1 MNQHMAQQAPHT
13 PHGTPRGTPHGA
25 SQETPREHREAHE
38 QAPHQGHRT
47 HPENSPA
54 SPHLAELT
62 QILRTGPF
70 HLALRAAL
78 AARGLALHRVQH
90 KLAQRGIKVGVTSL
104 SYWQQGARRPQ
115 RPESLRAVR
124 ALEEVLDLPARSL
137 HRLLVPEGGP
147 RAETAERPAAR
158 SYRSLFDPSDALHAL
173 LAELEAPADGGLHT
187 VGHHEWVHIGAG
199 RELSR
204 RRSLQV
210 VRAHRDGVDR
220 YIAIHQGDAGCDP
233 SRVTVTAGENCR
245 LGRVRRNA
253 ATAMVVAELLFD
265 VRLRAGDTHVF
276 GHSFEDGSGGQS
288 AEYVRGFRFAGGQYV
303 LQVCFDEAALP
314 VRCRR
319 FTQTKAGAPRS
330 GQQELTLGG
339 QHRTVHLVEQ
349 GVRPGIVGIGWDWG

>member
-1 MNQHMAQQAPHT
+1 MHRKPAHQT
-13 PHGTPRGTPHGA
+13 P
-25 SQETPREHREAHE
+25 
-38 QAPHQGHRT
+38 RT
-47 HPENSPA
+47 HPETSPV
-54 SPHLAELT
+54 SPQLTELAQVL
-62 QILRTGPF
+62 QTGPF

-124 ALEEVLDLPARSL
+124 ALEEVLELPAHSL
-137 HRLLVPEGGP
+137 HRLLVPENGARP
-147 RAETAERPAAR
+147 ETKERPAAR
-158 SYRSLFDPSDALHAL
+158 SYRTLFDPSDVLHQL
-173 LAELEAPADGGLHT
+173 LAELEAPTDGGLHT
-187 VGHHEWVHIGAG
+187 VGHHEWVHIGAA
-199 RELSR
+199 REMSG

-220 YIAIHQGDAGCDP
+220 YIAIHQGDAGCDT
-233 SRVTVTAGENCR
+233 SRVVVTAGENCR
-245 LGRVRRNA
+245 LGRVRRHA

-265 VRLRAGDTHVF
+265 VRLRSGDTHVF
-276 GHSFEDGSGGQS
+276 GYTFEDGSGGQS

-303 LQVCFDEAALP
+303 LQVCFDETALP

-319 FTQTKAGAPRS
+319 FTRTKAGAPRS
-330 GQQELTLGG
+330 GQQELTLSG
-339 QHRTVHLVEQ
+339 QHRAVHLVEQ